1 MAASNKSKLEFFRI
15 PLNHKD
21 DSDKTFK
28 DFVKEIL
35 HAPKNISDKDAFTKL
50 FEHFMNSP
58 EKDFARNDKLKKVI
72 TFIDDSSNNIHF
84 NQKPTFNTAKCTISG
99 VISGGRYSDDSILAD
114 VTDKKVSKK
123 LKRDNTVLK
132 YYFIF
137 LYFPLDYTEG
147 FAMIHSNNSEDT
159 ITNAFRD
166 YVAELFHKGDYKKP
180 TVMKFC
186 PKTFQDEFR
195 NGAVLSSFNFKTT
208 FLNDIVSNDPIIE
221 KSGDYDVSITITPK
235 NKSMDFANN
244 IAGKLMSVFSKRK
257 FSGEA
262 QTKELSQF
270 DQTHVS
276 VKNQKTNSTKT
287 FEWNTKDNEFLP
299 VVYLKDRVKMTDD
312 GTPDF
317 DDLKRYCSELFKN
330 SILPEI
336 RPDLYANYID

>member
-1 MAASNKSKLEFFRI
+1 MASSNKSKLEFFRI
-15 PLNHKD
+15 PLNHKS

-28 DFVKEIL
+28 DFVKEVLLASNVI
-35 HAPKNISDKDAFTKL
+35 NDEEAFKKL
-50 FEHFMNSP
+50 FEHFMNAP
-58 EKDFARNDKLKKVI
+58 EKDFAKNDKLKKVI

-84 NQKPTFNTAKCTISG
+84 NQKPAFNSAKCTISG

-123 LKRDNTVLK
+123 LKRENTVLK

-137 LYFPLDYTEG
+137 LYLPLDYTEG

-159 ITNAFRD
+159 ITNVFRA

-186 PKTFQDEFR
+186 PKPFQDEFR
-195 NGAVLSSFNFKTT
+195 KGAVLSSFNFKTT

-221 KSGDYDVSITITPK
+221 ESGNYDISITITPK
-235 NKSMDFANN
+235 NKTLDFAN
-244 IAGKLMSVFSKRK
+244 IAGKLMNVFSKRK
-257 FSGEA
+257 FSGES

-276 VKNQKTNSTKT
+276 VKNKMTKSTKT

-299 VVYLKDRVKMTDD
+299 VVYLEDRVKMTED

-317 DDLKRYCSELFKN
+317 DDLKRYCNELFKN

-336 RPDLYANYID
+336 RPDLYASYID